1 MFLTKEEIAK
11 RRLNY
16 ESGKRMGPTVTI
28 APTEVLK
35 YLDEIESRDIQID
48 ELRNELFEVR
58 RYSEQRIDG
67 TLKSIDDTL
76 KVLREFVIKKTG

>member
-48 ELRNELFEVR
+48 ELRNELSRFGDIP
-58 RYSEQRIDG
+58 SSAS
-67 TLKSIDDTL
+67 TAL
-76 KVLREFVIKKTG
+76 